1 MKKEHGFFLLET
13 ILLSMIL
20 VAMAAFCFTYQ
31 AMARQQA
38 YTGAAITAAF
48 LAQEQ
53 FALIEAQPFET
64 IKQNTSFSW
73 LGDSSLERNGEKFLV
88 KTNLMNESGNSNMRL
103 IKVEVSWGNY
113 DQKHTKSYY
122 KLVSC
127 DE

>member
-1 MKKEHGFFLLET
+1 MAVFIQRQLDFIKAAGEIFFCDIAELK
-13 ILLSMIL
+13 
-20 VAMAAFCFTYQ
+20 
-31 AMARQQA
+31 ARQRGDGVA
-38 YTGAAITAAF
+38 KR
-48 LAQEQ
+48 AQEQ